1 MSGTNRSP
9 PRRRLPRSRSTS
21 IGQTL
26 ARRTR
31 SCSRSHREGDAL
43 QRTRLFSGDLPA
55 TGTVVGQ
62 PIDPTAAPIEMLVQ
76 REQYSHAA
84 SVDIRFA
91 ADVGRYFVRVLEAH
105 GIRRY
110 AAGFVKLYPI
120 EAPPGL
126 NAESAR
132 FAGSMAGRAIDGAK
146 LYRAILAGHP
156 ATPTINAND
165 QELID
170 SAMQ

>member
-1 MSGTNRSP
+1 MPSITSWL
-9 PRRRLPRSRSTS
+9 RLEPRSRRDS
-21 IGQTL
+21 IEAGLQ
-26 ARRTR
+26 ARIYDPLWLLGRQWQFNEFKGEDAG
-31 SCSRSHREGDAL
+31 SPVAAHLEGDAL
-43 QRTRLFSGDLPA
+43 QLTRLFSGDLPA

-110 AAGFVKLYPI
+110 AAIRETLPDRSASG
-120 EAPPGL
+120 
-126 NAESAR
+126 AECGKRS
-132 FAGSMAGRAIDGAK
+132 
-146 LYRAILAGHP
+146 
-156 ATPTINAND
+156 
-165 QELID
+165 
-170 SAMQ
+170 